1 MDRRDGYRALRR
13 FARRWPGYDMGDRR
27 CVRPGCTLTT
37 RLRSDGMDVADVPA
51 NLAAPG
57 AGAADRRG
65 RKNDDADAVSM
76 RVVARSA
83 RRLNSASVEGDA

>member
-1 MDRRDGYRALRR
+1 V
-13 FARRWPGYDMGDRR
+13 ARLDMGDRR